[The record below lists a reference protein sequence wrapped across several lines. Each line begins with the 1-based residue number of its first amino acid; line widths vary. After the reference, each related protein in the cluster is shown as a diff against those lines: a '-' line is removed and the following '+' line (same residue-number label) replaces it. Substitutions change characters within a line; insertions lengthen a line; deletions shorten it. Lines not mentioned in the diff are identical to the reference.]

1 MLRKGNHGSR
11 KKDGNSR
18 NEKIS
23 LYWWEVKGGRT
34 SPSQHPELHMCSGCW
49 PAPAGEGGAGLCERM
64 IATWPEE
71 S

>member
-34 SPSQHPELHMCSGCW
+34 CPSQHPELHHVLAMLARPGW
-49 PAPAGEGGAGLCERM
+49 VGRGRFV
-64 IATWPEE
+64 
-71 S
+71 

>member
-49 PAPAGEGGAGLCERM
+49 PAPAG
-64 IATWPEE
+64 
-71 S
+71 

>member
-1 MLRKGNHGSR
+1 MLRKESHGSR

-23 LYWWEVKGGRT
+23 LHWWEVKGGRNG
-34 SPSQHPELHMCSGCW
+34 PSQHPELHHVLAMLARPGW
-49 PAPAGEGGAGLCERM
+49 VGRAGLCERM
-64 IATWPEE
+64 IATWAEK